1 MGQRVNGW
9 LVLDVCLMLV
19 VGGWQLALRG
29 VWCRV
34 ASRAI
39 PCGCVPRGAV
49 WRDVAPRVV
58 ECG

>member
-1 MGQRVNGW
+1 MGQKANGW
-9 LVLDVCLMLV
+9 LMVVVYLLLV
-19 VGGWQLALRG
+19 VGGWHLALRG

-39 PCGCVPRGAV
+39 RCGGVPRGAV
-49 WRDVAPRVV
+49 WCDVAPRVA